1 MSNIILPIK
10 CQAIFVRR
18 YLGGGSPRGIEGRAP
33 EGEEGVGLSGEDEVQ
48 DPLRRGGGGPGSCL
62 EDLLTGGAPGW
73 VLGQRGRVK
82 GGVPSKASGYLLT
95 TLILSCSGLRGWRR
109 PLEASGRPRG
119 ERRGGEHGGQ
129 PRA

>member
-1 MSNIILPIK
+1 MLNIIVTIK

-18 YLGGGSPRGIEGRAP
+18 YLGGGISRRGIEGMAP
-33 EGEEGVGLSGEDEVQ
+33 EGEEGVGLSGENEVQ

-82 GGVPSKASGYLLT
+82 GGVTSKASGYLLA
-95 TLILSCSGLRGWRR
+95 TLMGWRR
-109 PLEASGRPRG
+109 PLGASGRPRG